1 TVKVIVP
8 FPAGG
13 TADAV
18 PRIVGDWLSRKW
30 GKTVVIEN
38 RTGAAGNIGAEV
50 VYRSIPDGYTL
61 LSTPPPPL
69 VINQNL
75 YPKLGFDPTKFEPI
89 IVMAQVPNALIV
101 NPNNVKASNLT
112 ELVEYLR
119 KNPGKIT
126 SATQGN
132 GTTSH
137 LTSELFQLM
146 AKVMLRNIPYRGS
159 APALQ
164 GLIARAVDLM
174 FDNLGVSL
182 PLVEAG
188 KLKLLAVAS
197 ANRLQTLPDVP
208 TIAEMLPGFEAVAWY
223 GIVAPPAT
231 PRNVID
237 KVNADVN
244 EALRQPEVQDQ
255 LKKLSAEIFGGSVE
269 RTSKYMLEEVDR
281 SGNVIKAADINVQD
295 PSTNHPSPVGAHQL
309 KTRLKRGGRLQDAIR
324 RNWKFSLPHRRL
336 CEMVKIAAEMI
347 ISRPVNYFR
356 LFASVPHNCARL
368 ANTLRPAILAK
379 NRDIGRIIGQPVVAV
394 ISLGVHDGAEGTG
407 LL

>member
-1 TVKVIVP
+1 MRDLLLQFSYFGNRSAVALALFLAVSTPLQSPASAQDYPDRTVKIIVP

-18 PRIVGDWLSRKW
+18 ARIIGDWLSRKW
-30 GKTVVIEN
+30 GQTVVTEN

-50 VYRSIPDGYTL
+50 VYRSDPDGYTL
-61 LSTPPPPL
+61 LSAPPPPL

-89 IVMAQVPNALIV
+89 IVMAKVPNALIV
-101 NPNNVKASNLT
+101 NPDNIKASNLN

-119 KNPGKIT
+119 KNPGKVT

-146 AKVMLRNIPYRGS
+146 AKVTLQNIPYRGS

-164 GLIARAVDLM
+164 GLLAGDVDLM
-174 FDNLGVSL
+174 FDNLGASL

-197 ANRLQTLPDVP
+197 AARLPTLPDVP

-223 GIVAPPAT
+223 GIVAPPHT
-231 PRNVID
+231 PRNIIN

-269 RTSKYMLEEVDR
+269 RTSKYMSEEIDR
-281 SGNVIKAADINVQD
+281 WGNVIKAADI
-295 PSTNHPSPVGAHQL
+295 
-309 KTRLKRGGRLQDAIR
+309 KLQ
-324 RNWKFSLPHRRL
+324 
-336 CEMVKIAAEMI
+336 
-347 ISRPVNYFR
+347 
-356 LFASVPHNCARL
+356 
-368 ANTLRPAILAK
+368 
-379 NRDIGRIIGQPVVAV
+379 
-394 ISLGVHDGAEGTG
+394 
-407 LL
+407 